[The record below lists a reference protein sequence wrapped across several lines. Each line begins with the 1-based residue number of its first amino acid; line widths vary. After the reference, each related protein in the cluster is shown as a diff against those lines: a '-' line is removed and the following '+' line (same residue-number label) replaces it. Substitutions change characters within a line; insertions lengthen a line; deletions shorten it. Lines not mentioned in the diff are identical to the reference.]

1 MSSLDSY
8 DVLVIGSGEA
18 GKYLAWTMAG
28 EGHRTAVVERQLIG
42 GSCPNIA
49 CLPSK
54 NIIHSAK
61 VRSFTMRAAEFGVEL
76 ECAVTDMTGVQARKR
91 AMVDSLRRL
100 HLDRYRASGAELIM
114 GEACFVGERA
124 VDVELVD
131 GGRRRIHGE
140 RVFLNLGTHATVPDL
155 PGLAAARPMTH
166 VELLDLDRL
175 PEHVI
180 VLGGGYVGLELAQAM
195 RRFGARVT
203 VIEAGPQLAGREDAD
218 VGAALLELFGDEGIT
233 VHLQTRVRSVAGESG
248 RNVRVVTVGPDG
260 DDIVEGTD
268 LLVGV
273 GRTPNTRGIGL
284 ERAGVALTETGYIAV
299 DERLATAAPGVWAMG
314 ECAGSPQFT
323 HAAFDDFRVVHD
335 NLNGRSRTTRDRLVP
350 YCLYTDPELARVGLN
365 ESEARRRG
373 IDYRLLTLPMAA
385 VLRTRTLSEPR
396 GFMKMLI
403 AVDSDEILGFT
414 VFGAE
419 ASELMAAVQTAMVG
433 RIPYTALRAAIY
445 AHPTAAEGLTFLLG
459 NTPTTPARSFRAPA
473 A

>member
-1 MSSLDSY
+1 MPSTENY

-18 GKYLAWTMAG
+18 GKYLAWAMAG
-28 EGHRTAVVERQLIG
+28 EGHRTAVVERKLIG

-61 VRSFTMRAAEFGVEL
+61 VRSFTLRAAEFGIEL
-76 ECAVTDMTGVQARKR
+76 ESAVISMKGVQARKR
-91 AMVDSLRRL
+91 EMVDGLRQL

-114 GEACFVGERA
+114 GQARFVGERT
-124 VDVELVD
+124 VDVELTD
-131 GGRRRIHGE
+131 GGERRISGD
-140 RVFLNLGTHATVPDL
+140 RVFLDLGTHATVPDL
-155 PGLAAARPMTH
+155 PGLVAARPMSH

-175 PEHVI
+175 PEHLI

-218 VGAALLELFGDEGIT
+218 VAAAILELVRDEGIT
-233 VHLQTRVRSVAGESG
+233 VHLRTRVHSVDGRSGKQVHL
-248 RNVRVVTVGPDG
+248 VTDGPDG
-260 DDIVEGTD
+260 EGIVEGTD
-268 LLVGV
+268 LLVGI
-273 GRTPNTRGIGL
+273 GRTPNTHGVGL
-284 ERAGVALTETGYIAV
+284 ERAGVQLTETGYIAV
-299 DERLATAAPGVWAMG
+299 DERLATTAAGVWAMG

-335 NLNGRSRTTRDRLVP
+335 NLNGGSSTTRDRLVP
-350 YCLYTDPELARVGLN
+350 YCMYTDPELARVGCN
-365 ESEARRRG
+365 ESEAARRG
-373 IDYRLLTLPMAA
+373 IGYRLLSLPMGA

-403 AVDSDEILGFT
+403 AADSDEILGFT

-419 ASELMAAVQTAMVG
+419 ASELMAAVQTAMIGGVS
-433 RIPYTALRAAIY
+433 YTALRKAIY
-445 AHPTAAEGLTFLLG
+445 AHPTAAEGLTFLLR
-459 NTPTTPARSFRAPA
+459 NTPAPPYSSNASA